1 MVWSTESTISREVLS
16 KPGFVDYD
24 CPLNGRGPEVDLNRV
39 LREALV
45 DRLALSDASPKS
57 LLNTREFKARE
68 WDRAA
73 DWLRDSGIALY
84 FLQRLKDTNSSEV
97 VPPRILDR
105 LQANYDLNR
114 QRIASMANAFSVLN
128 QKFNNAGVRY
138 AVVKG
143 FSLVP
148 DFCLDPCLR
157 VQSDLDYLIDEE
169 SFGRAEEIVLHAGYS
184 WTHRVGH
191 EVMYS
196 PSSLRKARSEEDQFR
211 PDVLHTIELHL
222 GIVDTEHDLPL
233 GERPFVTQSV
243 KRSTWNGSTFYA
255 LQEEEGFL
263 LQVRHA
269 FIHLVNYWPRLSW
282 LFEIGHFLKCKV
294 NDNEF
299 WARLEQTI
307 GDNAVLRDVVVV
319 VAELSAQIFRT
330 PLSSTL
336 RDWSETLRPGARV
349 WIENYGREWILAAA
363 PGAIFR
369 PFSPSKLVL
378 FLHQQFMSDEASQAK
393 SSRVWLL
400 HPPRLKRVVGSIR
413 KKPLLMIDS
422 HYWWRGLF
430 HANSGLR
437 YLLEVPRW
445 RYLNRRALR

>member
-1 MVWSTESTISREVLS
+1 MEPTLKEELVN
-16 KPGFVDYD
+16 F
-24 CPLNGRGPEVDLNRV
+24 
-39 LREALV
+39 LRFGQVHSPPA
-45 DRLALSDASPKS
+45 DRLAHFAGAK
-57 LLNTREFKARE
+57 
-68 WDRAA
+68 WDRAI
-73 DWLRDSGIALY
+73 DWLRDTGIALY
-84 FLQRLKDTNSSEV
+84 FFQRLKDTNSTGV
-97 VPPRILDR
+97 LPPKALAR
-105 LQANYDLNR
+105 LEANYELNK
-114 QRIASMANAFSVLN
+114 QRIACMASAFSLLN
-128 QKFNNAGVRY
+128 QNFTKAGVRY

-148 DFCLDPCLR
+148 DFCADACLR
-157 VQSDLDYLIDEE
+157 VQSDLDYLIDEG
-169 SFGRAEEIVLHAGYS
+169 SFEKAEAIVKQAGYS

-196 PSSLRKARSEEDQFR
+196 PSSLRKARSAEDQFR
-211 PDVLHTIELHL
+211 PDVVHTVELHL

-233 GERPFVTQSV
+233 GERPFASQSV
-243 KRSTWNGSTFYA
+243 KSSTWNGSTFNV
-255 LQEEEGFL
+255 LQEEEAFL

-282 LFEIGHFLKCKV
+282 IFEIGCFLKSKV
-294 NDNEF
+294 NDRTF
-299 WARLEQTI
+299 WARLDQAM

-319 VAELSAQIFRT
+319 VAELSAKIFHT

-336 RDWSETLRPGARV
+336 CDWSETLRPGARV
-349 WIENYGREWILAAA
+349 WIKNYAREWILAAA

-369 PFSPSKLVL
+369 PFSTSKLVL

-400 HPPRLKRVVGSIR
+400 HPPRLKRVMRSIR
-413 KKPLLMIDS
+413 ERPSLLMDA
-422 HYWWRGLF
+422 HYWWRGFF

-445 RYLNRRALR
+445 RYLNRRVSR

>member
-1 MVWSTESTISREVLS
+1 MRSPLNSREFT
-16 KPGFVDYD
+16 P
-24 CPLNGRGPEVDLNRV
+24 
-39 LREALV
+39 
-45 DRLALSDASPKS
+45 
-57 LLNTREFKARE
+57 RE

-84 FLQRLKDTNSSEV
+84 FLQRLKDTHSTEV
-97 VPPRILDR
+97 LPPRTLAR
-105 LQANYDLNR
+105 LEANYDLNK
-114 QRIASMANAFSVLN
+114 QRIACMANTFSILN
-128 QKFNNAGVRY
+128 QKFNEAGVRY

-143 FSLVP
+143 FSLIP
-148 DFCLDPCLR
+148 DFCADPCLR

-169 SFGRAEEIVLHAGYS
+169 SFGRAEEIVLHGGYS

-222 GIVDTEHDLPL
+222 GIVDTEHDLSL

-243 KRSTWNGSTFYA
+243 RSLTWNGTIFHA
-255 LQEEEGFL
+255 LQDEEAFL

-282 LFEIGHFLKCKV
+282 LFEIGYFLERKV
-294 NDNEF
+294 NDSEF
-299 WARLEQTI
+299 WIRLKQTI
-307 GDNAVLRDVVVV
+307 GDNVVLRDVVVV
-319 VAELSAQIFRT
+319 VAELTAQIFRT

-336 RDWSETLRPGARV
+336 RNWSEILRPGARV
-349 WIENYGREWILAAA
+349 WIENYAREWILAAA

-369 PFSPSKLVL
+369 PFSPSKFVL
-378 FLHQQFMSDEASQAK
+378 FLHQQFMSDERSQQK

-400 HPPRLKRVVGSIR
+400 HPPRLKRVMLSIR
-413 KKPLLMIDS
+413 NKPSLIMDS

-437 YLLEVPRW
+437 YLLEIPRW